1 MESGVQHQEFQ
12 QVSLNT
18 LIKEIIED
26 AHIEAQTKRISI
38 TMSLKQQIIV
48 EVQPSLLHRAIEN
61 IIRNAIKYS
70 GEATEI
76 TLSLHETPSML
87 ELHINDQGPGINEL
101 ELEQVFKPFYRAG
114 QRRENDSVGLGLAI
128 AYRAVKTHGGYIKA
142 SNRVVGGLCVTV
154 YLPKT
159 LIVTN

>member
-1 MESGVQHQEFQ
+1 
-12 QVSLNT
+12 
-18 LIKEIIED
+18 
-26 AHIEAQTKRISI
+26 
-38 TMSLKQQIIV
+38 MSLKQQIIV

-142 SNRVVGGLCVTV
+142 SNRVDGGLSVVV